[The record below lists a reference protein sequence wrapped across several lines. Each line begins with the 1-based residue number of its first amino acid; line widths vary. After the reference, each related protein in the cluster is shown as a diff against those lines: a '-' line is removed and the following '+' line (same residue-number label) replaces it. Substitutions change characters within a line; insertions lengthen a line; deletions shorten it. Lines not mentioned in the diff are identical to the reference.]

1 MGKVIMNQLIEELY
15 SKLDNQ
21 EKIIRTLQQKINE
34 LDTFQ
39 TNRAEYEIRKDQ
51 TKKVFDVLAKM
62 INGDGG
68 SYRYLIYDELGFMD
82 EYVDLISG
90 LDITN
95 AICELEEYRNL
106 RNYLKQKIKECDDYM
121 KHISQEV
128 RKLTYRTSGK
138 TFLANEIMK
147 STIAKKTYEEILERM
162 DCE

>member
-1 MGKVIMNQLIEELY
+1 MNQLIEELY

-34 LDTFQ
+34 
-39 TNRAEYEIRKDQ
+39 YEIRKDQ
-51 TKKVFDVLAKM
+51 TRKVFDVLAKM

-82 EYVDLISG
+82 GYVDLISG
-90 LDITN
+90 LAITN
-95 AICELEEYRNL
+95 AICELNEYRNL
-106 RNYLKQKIKECDDYM
+106 RNYLKQKIKECDDYV

>member
-34 LDTFQ
+34 LDK
-39 TNRAEYEIRKDQ
+39 YEIRKDQ

-82 EYVDLISG
+82 GYV
-90 LDITN
+90 
-95 AICELEEYRNL
+95 
-106 RNYLKQKIKECDDYM
+106 
-121 KHISQEV
+121 
-128 RKLTYRTSGK
+128 
-138 TFLANEIMK
+138 EIGRA
-147 STIAKKTYEEILERM
+147 SCRERV
-162 DCE
+162 

>member
-34 LDTFQ
+34 LDK
-39 TNRAEYEIRKDQ
+39 YEIRKDQ

-82 EYVDLISG
+82 GYVDLISG
-90 LDITN
+90 LAITN
-95 AICELEEYRNL
+95 AICELNEYRNL
-106 RNYLKQKIKECDDYM
+106 KNYLKQKIKECDDYV

>member
-1 MGKVIMNQLIEELY
+1 MNQLIEELY

-39 TNRAEYEIRKDQ
+39 TNRVEYEIRKDQ

-68 SYRYLIYDELGFMD
+68 SYRYLIYEELGFMD
-82 EYVDLISG
+82 GYVDLISG
-90 LDITN
+90 LAITN
-95 AICELEEYRNL
+95 AICELNEYRNL
-106 RNYLKQKIKECDDYM
+106 RNYLKQKIKECDDYV

-128 RKLTYRTSGK
+128 RKLKYRTSGK

>member
-1 MGKVIMNQLIEELY
+1 MNQLINELY

-34 LDTFQ
+34 LDTSQ

-90 LDITN
+90 LAITN
-95 AICELEEYRNL
+95 AICELNEYRNL

-128 RKLTYRTSGK
+128 RKFAYRTSGK

-147 STIAKKTYEEILERM
+147 STIAKKTYEEILEKM
-162 DCE
+162 D

>member
-1 MGKVIMNQLIEELY
+1 MYYREEAFQMN
-15 SKLDNQ
+15 
-21 EKIIRTLQQKINE
+21 RH
-34 LDTFQ
+34 
-39 TNRAEYEIRKDQ
+39 EYEIRKDQ

-82 EYVDLISG
+82 GYVDLISG
-90 LDITN
+90 LAITN
-95 AICELEEYRNL
+95 AICELEECRNL
-106 RNYLKQKIKECDDYM
+106 RNYLKQKIKECDDYV
-121 KHISQEV
+121 KYISQEV

>member
-1 MGKVIMNQLIEELY
+1 MNQLIEELY
-15 SKLDNQ
+15 SKIDNQ

-39 TNRAEYEIRKDQ
+39 TNRVEYEIRKDQ

-90 LDITN
+90 LAITN

-106 RNYLKQKIKECDDYM
+106 RNYLKQQIKECDDYV

-128 RKLTYRTSGK
+128 RKLAYRTSGK

>member
-1 MGKVIMNQLIEELY
+1 MNQLIEELY
-15 SKLDNQ
+15 SKIDNQ

-34 LDTFQ
+34 LDTSQ
-39 TNRAEYEIRKDQ
+39 TNRAKYEIRKDQ

-82 EYVDLISG
+82 GYVDLISG
-90 LDITN
+90 LAITN
-95 AICELEEYRNL
+95 AICELNEYRNL
-106 RNYLKQKIKECDDYM
+106 KNYLKQKIKECDDYV

>member
-1 MGKVIMNQLIEELY
+1 MGKVIMNQLINELY

-39 TNRAEYEIRKDQ
+39 TNRTEYEIRKDQ
-51 TKKVFDVLAKM
+51 TKKVFDVLAEM
-62 INGDGG
+62 INGGGG

-82 EYVDLISG
+82 GYVDLISG
-90 LDITN
+90 LAITN
-95 AICELEEYRNL
+95 AICELEECRNL
-106 RNYLKQKIKECDDYM
+106 RNYLKQKIKECDDYV

-128 RKLTYRTSGK
+128 RQLKYRTSGK

>member
-1 MGKVIMNQLIEELY
+1 MNQLINELY
-15 SKLDNQ
+15 SKIDNQ

-34 LDTFQ
+34 LDK
-39 TNRAEYEIRKDQ
+39 YEIRKDQ

-82 EYVDLISG
+82 GYVDLISG
-90 LDITN
+90 LAITN
-95 AICELEEYRNL
+95 AICELNEYRNL
-106 RNYLKQKIKECDDYM
+106 KNYLKQKIKECDDYV

>member
-1 MGKVIMNQLIEELY
+1 MNQLIEELY

-34 LDTFQ
+34 LDK
-39 TNRAEYEIRKDQ
+39 YEIRKDQ

-82 EYVDLISG
+82 GYVDLISG
-90 LDITN
+90 LAITN
-95 AICELEEYRNL
+95 AICELNEYRNL
-106 RNYLKQKIKECDDYM
+106 RNYLKQKIKECDEHI
-121 KHISQEV
+121 KHISQKV
-128 RKLTYRTSGK
+128 RQLKYQTSGK

-147 STIAKKTYEEILERM
+147 STVAKETYKEILERL
-162 DCE
+162 D

>member
-34 LDTFQ
+34 LDK
-39 TNRAEYEIRKDQ
+39 YEIRKDQ

-90 LDITN
+90 LAITN
-95 AICELEEYRNL
+95 AICELNEYRNL
-106 RNYLKQKIKECDDYM
+106 RNYLKQKIKECDDYI

-128 RKLTYRTSGK
+128 IYRTNGK

-147 STIAKKTYEEILERM
+147 STIAKKTYEEILEKM
-162 DCE
+162 D

>member
-1 MGKVIMNQLIEELY
+1 MGKVIMNQLINELY

-34 LDTFQ
+34 LDTSQ
-39 TNRAEYEIRKDQ
+39 ANRTEYEIRKDQ

-68 SYRYLIYDELGFMD
+68 SYRYLIYNELGFMD
-82 EYVDLISG
+82 GYVDLISG
-90 LDITN
+90 LAITN
-95 AICELEEYRNL
+95 AICELEECRSL
-106 RNYLKQKIKECDDYM
+106 KNYLKQKIKECDDYV

-147 STIAKKTYEEILERM
+147 STVAKKTYEEILERI
-162 DCE
+162 

>member
-1 MGKVIMNQLIEELY
+1 MNQLINELY

-39 TNRAEYEIRKDQ
+39 TNRTAYEIRKDQ

-82 EYVDLISG
+82 GYVDLISG
-90 LDITN
+90 LAITN
-95 AICELEEYRNL
+95 AICELEECRNL
-106 RNYLKQKIKECDDYM
+106 RNYLKQKIKECDDYV
-121 KHISQEV
+121 KYISQEV

>member
-51 TKKVFDVLAKM
+51 TRKVFDVLAKM

-95 AICELEEYRNL
+95 AICELNEYRNL
-106 RNYLKQKIKECDDYM
+106 RNYLKQKIKECDDYV

>member
-1 MGKVIMNQLIEELY
+1 MNQLINELY

-34 LDTFQ
+34 LDK
-39 TNRAEYEIRKDQ
+39 YEIRKDQ

-82 EYVDLISG
+82 GYVDLISG
-90 LDITN
+90 LAITN
-95 AICELEEYRNL
+95 AICELNEYRNL
-106 RNYLKQKIKECDDYM
+106 KNYLKQKIKECDDYV

-147 STIAKKTYEEILERM
+147 STVAKETYKEILERM

>member
-1 MGKVIMNQLIEELY
+1 MNQLINELY

-39 TNRAEYEIRKDQ
+39 TNRTEYEIRKDQ

-82 EYVDLISG
+82 GYVDLISG
-90 LDITN
+90 LAITN
-95 AICELEEYRNL
+95 AICELEECRNL
-106 RNYLKQKIKECDDYM
+106 RNYLKQKIKECDDYV
-121 KHISQEV
+121 KYISQKV
-128 RKLTYRTSGK
+128 RQLKYRTSGK

-147 STIAKKTYEEILERM
+147 STVAKETYKEILERM

>member
-1 MGKVIMNQLIEELY
+1 MNQLIEELY

-34 LDTFQ
+34 LDK
-39 TNRAEYEIRKDQ
+39 YEIRKDQ

-82 EYVDLISG
+82 GYVDLISG
-90 LDITN
+90 LAITN
-95 AICELEEYRNL
+95 AICELNEYRNL
-106 RNYLKQKIKECDDYM
+106 KNYLKQKIKECDDYV

>member
-1 MGKVIMNQLIEELY
+1 MNRY
-15 SKLDNQ
+15 
-21 EKIIRTLQQKINE
+21 
-34 LDTFQ
+34 
-39 TNRAEYEIRKDQ
+39 EYEIRKDQ
-51 TKKVFDVLAKM
+51 TKKVFDVLAEM

-82 EYVDLISG
+82 GYVDLISG
-90 LDITN
+90 LAITN
-95 AICELEEYRNL
+95 AICELNEYRNL
-106 RNYLKQKIKECDDYM
+106 RNYLKQKIKECDDYV

-128 RKLTYRTSGK
+128 TYRTSGK

>member
-1 MGKVIMNQLIEELY
+1 MNQLIEELY
-15 SKLDNQ
+15 SKIDNQ

-34 LDTFQ
+34 LDTL
-39 TNRAEYEIRKDQ
+39 YEIRKDQ

-82 EYVDLISG
+82 GYVDLISG
-90 LDITN
+90 LAITN
-95 AICELEEYRNL
+95 AICELNEYRNL
-106 RNYLKQKIKECDDYM
+106 KNYLKQKIKECDDYV
-121 KHISQEV
+121 KYISQEV